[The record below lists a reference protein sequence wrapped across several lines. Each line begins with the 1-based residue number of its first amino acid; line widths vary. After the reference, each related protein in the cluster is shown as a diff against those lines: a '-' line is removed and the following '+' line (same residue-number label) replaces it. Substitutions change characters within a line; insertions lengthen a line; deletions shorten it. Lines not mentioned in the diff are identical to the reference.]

1 MAKSFIEYK
10 NSDIKIHDNY
20 LTIIAKF
27 LIKAARQ
34 EKLVTWQ
41 QKMIDSL
48 IIVSLG
54 AGSGCKS
61 LYLNDYLESEFRI
74 RSFISWIDKAKS
86 ELNNFRP
93 SITKEYLNDLEYFEQ
108 SRITWVVDLDVDLII
123 GLLEN
128 IKEMIVKE
136 SRLSLSIEFIMPD

>member
-10 NSDIKIHDNY
+10 NSNILIHDNY
-20 LTIIAKF
+20 VTIIAKF

-41 QKMIDSL
+41 QKMIDNL
-48 IIVSLG
+48 IIISLG
-54 AGSGCKS
+54 AYSGCKN
-61 LYLNDYLESEFRI
+61 LYLNEYLESEFRI
-74 RSFISWIDKAKS
+74 KSFIGWIEKAKI
-86 ELNNFRP
+86 ELNKFRP
-93 SITKEYLNDLEYFEQ
+93 CITIKYLNDLEYFEQ

-128 IKEMIVKE
+128 IKEMILKE
-136 SRLSLSIEFIMPD
+136 SGLSV